1 MTLSRDVVIPGML
14 EEYRSFEELLRGLSA
29 QQWETASRCDGW
41 RVGDVA
47 AHVVGQLSD
56 VVNLRLEGLGSPEVT
71 KRQVDERRGQTPGDL
86 ADELGASTKVA
97 GDLAPSFD
105 EAAWSGPVPGGG
117 SGTLGFGLEALWFDT
132 YLHGDDVRSAVGQT
146 RPSDDGTRP
155 SVSHIAQVLSDQE
168 WGPAELA
175 FPGLEVFPISG
186 GGGRT
191 ITGDAFSFIL
201 ASTGRGQPAAFDLD
215 ESVNIYR

>member
-86 ADELGASTKVA
+86 ADELGTSTKVA

-146 RPSDDGTRP
+146 RPSDDGTCP
-155 SVSHIAQVLSDQE
+155 SLSHIAQVLSDQE